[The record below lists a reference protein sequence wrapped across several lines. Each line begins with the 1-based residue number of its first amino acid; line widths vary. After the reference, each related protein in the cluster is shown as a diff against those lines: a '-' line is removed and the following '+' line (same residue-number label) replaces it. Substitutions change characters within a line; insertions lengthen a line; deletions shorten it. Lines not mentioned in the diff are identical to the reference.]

1 VKRFLVEKQLDCLVT
16 LYGKMNGRGLL
27 NFYRISTGNSD
38 MLQEINADLA
48 TVETNKQKHQ
58 ITTDEYN
65 RFLNELKLYLPDVL
79 KSNSTM
85 TTTAVC
91 DIM

>member
-1 VKRFLVEKQLDCLVT
+1 
-16 LYGKMNGRGLL
+16 
-27 NFYRISTGNSD
+27 

-48 TVETNKQKHQ
+48 TVDTNKQKHQ

-65 RFLNELKLYLPDVL
+65 RFLNELKLYLPDGL